1 MLEESYY
8 ANRRPE
14 VVALVPPSTKKLLDV
29 GCGYGALGADAR
41 RLGVREIYGIEL
53 FADAGRIAKAT
64 FDAVAVGDIESM
76 QIPWSGFDCIVCAD
90 VLEHTRDPWAV
101 LRKLK
106 NSLAVNGV
114 IVASIPNV
122 AHISVVLKILMD
134 RFEYEDSGILDRTHL
149 RFFTKHT
156 IEQLFSSTGFTIQTI
171 DYVRTDTLKHKLMRA
186 MSFGLLR
193 PYSIFQFLIVA
204 KHAERQSELVED

>member
-1 MLEESYY
+1 
-8 ANRRPE
+8 
-14 VVALVPPSTKKLLDV
+14 
-29 GCGYGALGADAR
+29 
-41 RLGVREIYGIEL
+41 
-53 FADAGRIAKAT
+53 
-64 FDAVAVGDIESM
+64 
-76 QIPWSGFDCIVCAD
+76 
-90 VLEHTRDPWAV
+90 
-101 LRKLK
+101 
-106 NSLAVNGV
+106 
-114 IVASIPNV
+114 
-122 AHISVVLKILMD
+122 MD